1 MYNLNMYKTMKK
13 TYIIPRTCIDLVE
26 VESHLAVFSDGVSSD
41 GIGYGGVD
49 TDGTVVPETKRHQGV
64 WDKEW

>member
-1 MYNLNMYKTMKK
+1 MKK
-13 TYIIPRTCIDLVE
+13 TYIIPQTWVDQAQCESLVAISG
-26 VESHLAVFSDGVSSD
+26 VGSDD
-41 GIGYGGVD
+41 IGYGGVD